1 MKAPHPN
8 LRERQREETRAQ
20 ILRAVGRQLENRSL
34 EDLSFAEIARD
45 AGVGE
50 RTVYRHFPTKEA
62 LLGAFWA
69 YMQSEA
75 FRQPER
81 TKPVRADRR
90 VRDAI
95 IDAARDAQR
104 PMRILIAT
112 DAWEPQ
118 VNGVVRTLTR
128 VVQELQ
134 AIGHTVEVIHPGQ
147 FKTFP
152 LPTYSE
158 IKVAIGVYE
167 PVQELFKAFE
177 PEAVHI
183 ATEGPIGLAARRIC
197 VEWKLPFTTSY
208 HTRFPEYV
216 SARLPLP
223 LAAGYAYMK
232 WFHKPSGRM
241 MVATPTMQKE
251 LSAHGFRNISA
262 WSRGVDTDHFHPRRE
277 GEPDIFARLKRP
289 IFLYVGRVAVEKN
302 IEAFLGLDLP
312 GTKVVVGPGPQ
323 LDELKTRY
331 PGVVF
336 TGPKS
341 GDELAAHYACA
352 DVFVFP
358 SLTDTFGLVILE
370 AMAAGTPVAA
380 YPAPGPIDLIPGSG
394 AGVLALTATEGL
406 REACLQC
413 LELDR
418 KKVRAFAEKFSWR
431 ACAEDFVKNLQP
443 YPEAEKTRFWRRLR
457 RLARVRRRREE
468 AA

>member
-1 MKAPHPN
+1 MKTPLPN
-8 LRERQREETRAQ
+8 LRDRQREETREQ
-20 ILRAVGRQLENRSL
+20 IMRAVGDQLEKRSL

-69 YMQSEA
+69 WLQSEA
-75 FRQPER
+75 FRQPAPP
-81 TKPVRADRR
+81 KPIRSDRR
-90 VRDAI
+90 LREAI
-95 IDAARDAQR
+95 TAPRDAQR

-134 AIGHTVEVIHPGQ
+134 AIGHVVEVIHPGQ

-152 LPTYSE
+152 LPTYAE

-167 PVQELFKAFE
+167 PVQELFKEFE
-177 PEAVHI
+177 PEAIHI

-232 WFHKPSGRM
+232 WFHKPSGRL
-241 MVATPTMQKE
+241 MVATPTMREE
-251 LSAHGFRNISA
+251 LSNHGFRNISA
-262 WSRGVDTDHFHPRRE
+262 WSRGVDTEQFHPLRE
-277 GEPDIFARLKRP
+277 GETDIFADLQKP
-289 IFLYVGRVAVEKN
+289 VFLYVGRVAVEKN
-302 IEAFLGLDLP
+302 IEAFVALDLP

-323 LDELKTRY
+323 LDELKEKY
-331 PGVVF
+331 PNVVF
-336 TGPKS
+336 KGPKS
-341 GDELAAHYACA
+341 GEELAAHYASA

-413 LELDR
+413 LDLDR
-418 KKVRAFAEKFSWR
+418 KQVRAFAEKFSWR

-443 YPEAEKTRFWRRLR
+443 YPEPNKTRFWRRLR
-457 RLARVRRRREE
+457 RLARVRRRRPE

>member
-1 MKAPHPN
+1 MKLPSAN
-8 LRERQREETRAQ
+8 LRVRQRLETREQ
-20 ILRAVGRQLENRSL
+20 ILRAVGHQLEKRSL
-34 EDLSFAEIARD
+34 EDLSFAEITAD

-50 RTVYRHFPTKEA
+50 RTIYRHFPTKEA

-69 YMQSEA
+69 WMQTEALAKAEPSKPMRSE
-75 FRQPER
+75 
-81 TKPVRADRR
+81 RR
-90 VRDAI
+90 LREAITAPRDSM
-95 IDAARDAQR
+95 R
-104 PMRILIAT
+104 PMRIMLAS

-128 VVQELQ
+128 VVSELE
-134 AIGHTVEVIHPGQ
+134 AMGHTVEVIHPGQ

-152 LPTYSE
+152 LPTYAE

-167 PVQELFKAFE
+167 PVQERFKAFE

-232 WFHKPSGRM
+232 WFHKPSGRL
-241 MVATPTMQKE
+241 MVATPTMREE
-251 LSAHGFRNISA
+251 LSRHGFRNISA
-262 WSRGVDTDHFHPRRE
+262 WSRGVDTEQFHPRRE
-277 GEPDIFARLKRP
+277 GEPDIFEGLARP
-289 IFLYVGRVAVEKN
+289 IFLNVGRVAVEKN
-302 IEAFLGLDLP
+302 IEAFVALDLP

-323 LDELKTRY
+323 LEELKAKY
-331 PGVVF
+331 PEVVF
-336 TGPKS
+336 KGPKS
-341 GDELAAHYACA
+341 GAELAAHYACA

-380 YPAPGPIDLIPGSG
+380 YPAPGPIDLIPGSA

-406 REACLQC
+406 REACIQAMD
-413 LELDR
+413 LDR
-418 KKVRAFAEKFSWR
+418 TRVRAFAETFSWR

-443 YPEAEKTRFWRRLR
+443 YPDAEKSRFWRRLR
-457 RLARVRRRREE
+457 RLARVRRPRTED
-468 AA
+468 A

>member
-1 MKAPHPN
+1 MKTPLPN
-8 LRERQREETRAQ
+8 LRDRQREETREQ
-20 ILRAVGRQLENRSL
+20 ILRAVGDQLESRSL
-34 EDLSFAEIARD
+34 EDLNFAEIARD

-69 YMQSEA
+69 WLQSEA
-75 FRQPER
+75 FRQQPDR
-81 TKPVRADRR
+81 PKSQSTDRR
-90 VRDAI
+90 IREAITAPRDAL
-95 IDAARDAQR
+95 R
-104 PMRILIAT
+104 PMRILVAT

-134 AIGHTVEVIHPGQ
+134 AMGHVVEVIHPGQ

-152 LPTYSE
+152 LPTYAE

-177 PEAVHI
+177 PEAIHI

-232 WFHKPSGRM
+232 WFHKPSGRL
-241 MVATPTMQKE
+241 MVATPTMREE
-251 LSAHGFRNISA
+251 LSNHGFRNISA
-262 WSRGVDTDHFHPRRE
+262 WSRGVDTEHFRPRGE
-277 GEPDIFARLKRP
+277 GDPDIFADLPKP
-289 IFLYVGRVAVEKN
+289 VFLYVGRVAVEKN
-302 IEAFLGLDLP
+302 IEAFLALDLP
-312 GTKVVVGPGPQ
+312 GSKVVVGPGPQ
-323 LDELKTRY
+323 LEELQEKY
-331 PGVVF
+331 PNVVF
-336 TGPKS
+336 KGSRS
-341 GDELAAHYACA
+341 GKELADHYACA

-413 LELDR
+413 LDLDR
-418 KKVRAFAEKFSWR
+418 KKVRTFAEKFSWR

-443 YPEAEKTRFWRRLR
+443 YPEPEKTRFWRRLR
-457 RLARVRRRREE
+457 RLARVRRRRPE